1 MTQNNTAA
9 PVATST
15 VQALVTLTVAPKEGQ
30 DTTAA
35 AEEMLELFRQ
45 YLTTRE
51 HPFLSDYGAT
61 TEEVAAYHAGD
72 ADGPVWGGYEGPF
85 VLDVAV
91 QTFSPAGT
99 EGASR

>member
-1 MTQNNTAA
+1 MTKNDTLA

-30 DTTAA
+30 STTAA

-45 YLTTRE
+45 YLITRE

-61 TEEVAAYHAGD
+61 LEEVAAYHAGD
-72 ADGPVWGGYEGPF
+72 AEGPVWGGYEGPF

-91 QTFSPAGT
+91 QGVAPVGSEEA
-99 EGASR
+99 